1 MKLYTLSFILLASLY
16 SCKSLS
22 QTNLDSTLED
32 YQQEILG
39 VWIMENHPETK
50 IEFTS
55 NGEINRLYD
64 DILESTDQY
73 VITNTC
79 DGETQTE
86 TYFLKTIDSD
96 GSIFC
101 AYIEGLNFEG
111 NNMMSLMTKNQ
122 GKIVVYVR
130 P

>member
-1 MKLYTLSFILLASLY
+1 MKLYIITLSIFATLF
-16 SCKSLS
+16 SCKSYS
-22 QTNLDSTLED
+22 QTDLNSNILD

-39 VWIMENHPETK
+39 VWIMENHSDTK

-55 NGEINRLYD
+55 NGEIKRFYD
-64 DILESTDQY
+64 NILESTDQY

-86 TYFLKTIDSD
+86 TYFLKTIDED
-96 GSIFC
+96 GSVFC
-101 AYIEGLNFEG
+101 AYIEGLNYEG
-111 NNMMSLMTKNQ
+111 NNMMSIMTKDQ